1 MTDDRLAILKGA
13 LDVLVLKALSWGPMY
28 GYAVSYWI
36 RSVTDEALEL
46 QEGVLYPALH
56 RLERKGWIDSE
67 WGSSEN
73 NRRAKYYSLTRL
85 GRKQLQLELST
96 WERFASA
103 VMRRSS
109 AFSRQVAK
117 GRQEVAKKT
126 TWRPPVFPL
135 RLRVKRGDAPRT
147 AESSPAV

>member
-1 MTDDRLAILKGA
+1 MTDDRLSILKGA
-13 LDVLVLKALSWGPMY
+13 LDVLILKALSWGPMH

-36 RSVTDEALEL
+36 RNVTDEALEL

-67 WGSSEN
+67 WGTSEN
-73 NRRAKYYSLTRL
+73 NRRAKYYSLTKL

-103 VMRRSS
+103 VGKVVS
-109 AFSRQVAK
+109 ATDKPDWLLNR
-117 GRQEVAKKT
+117 
-126 TWRPPVFPL
+126 
-135 RLRVKRGDAPRT
+135 
-147 AESSPAV
+147 

>member
-1 MTDDRLAILKGA
+1 MTDDKLSILKGA
-13 LDVLVLKALSWGPMY
+13 LDVLILKALSWGPMH

-67 WGSSEN
+67 WGTSEN
-73 NRRAKYYSLTRL
+73 NRRAKYYSLTKL
-85 GRKQLQLELST
+85 GRKQLQLELSI

-103 VMRRSS
+103 VGKVVS
-109 AFSRQVAK
+109 ATDKPDWLLNR
-117 GRQEVAKKT
+117 
-126 TWRPPVFPL
+126 
-135 RLRVKRGDAPRT
+135 
-147 AESSPAV
+147 